1 MLSVACAKCLG
12 LKKVDARTY
21 LRYTSET
28 LQTAIEAVK
37 KSALSIYAA
46 SRSYGIPYGTLYNK
60 IHGLHTQKPGTS
72 PVLTETQEN
81 ELAEVVRVAGIWG
94 FPLTPACIMRLVE
107 QFKQH
112 NIKIQG

>member
-1 MLSVACAKCLG
+1 MPRVEKSGCKNLF
-12 LKKVDARTY
+12 
-21 LRYTSET
+21 
-28 LQTAIEAVK
+28 AIYFRNFADSDEAVK

-60 IHGLHTQKPGTS
+60 IHGLHMQKPGTS